1 MEREEMLKML
11 ESLKELS
18 SKYEAL
24 LFDFQKNLDNSEKKS
39 HLLSEIEV
47 LSSHQTALMDK
58 LVSLCDNKELVG
70 KIKNIL
76 NERQNLF
83 ISFGETSCE
92 KELKELEN
100 KISKNTDSWIE
111 TFQHILTELFEV
123 RQNS

>member
-18 SKYEAL
+18 SKYEML

-47 LSSHQTALMDK
+47 LSSHQTVLMDK

-92 KELKELEN
+92 KELKELEG

-111 TFQHILTELFEV
+111 TFQHILTGLFEV